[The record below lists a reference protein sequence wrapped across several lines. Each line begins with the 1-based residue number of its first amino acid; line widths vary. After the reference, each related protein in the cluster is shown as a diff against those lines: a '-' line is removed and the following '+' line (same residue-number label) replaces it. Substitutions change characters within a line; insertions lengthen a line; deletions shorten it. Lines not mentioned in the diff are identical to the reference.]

1 VSQSQRIG
9 RRNRT
14 IESNSQGIEVFR
26 KRDAAIGMVNQKHGI
41 VFYDPSVAGYCLYYL
56 PPNKDMT
63 DRIKL
68 TTEMSFSKAAKI
80 VHRLNYQL
88 FERRTGD
95 DEIQAVIYDYLI
107 EQGAEKYILRE

>member
-1 VSQSQRIG
+1 
-9 RRNRT
+9 
-14 IESNSQGIEVFR
+14 
-26 KRDAAIGMVNQKHGI
+26 MVNQKHGI

-95 DEIQAVIYDYLI
+95 DEIQAIIYDYLI